1 MTLATHPTGAPFAA
15 RRQRI
20 VEAAARLFAD
30 APYGEVHMD
39 ALAAEAGVAK
49 PTLYRYFATKE
60 LLFIEA
66 LEQTLTKLR
75 GDIEAIRAEPQPS
88 ETRLRRIV
96 TLILNRIGRLAPA
109 IQAAESASTD
119 SATQSRRILRQ
130 GFRNLRQ
137 AIGGLVVDGHEEGLF
152 GRVDPDLAALVI
164 LGGIRMAAH
173 AQIGAHELADSMSDL
188 FIHGLRS
195 GGAPSR
201 SAPALT
207 TGAFA

>member
-1 MTLATHPTGAPFAA
+1 MDPAPISAPFAA

-20 VEAAARLFAD
+20 VQAAARLFAD
-30 APYGEVHMD
+30 APYAEEHMD
-39 ALAAEAGVAK
+39 AMAAEAGVCK
-49 PTLYRYFATKE
+49 PTLYRYFANKE
-60 LLFIEA
+60 LLFVET
-66 LEQTLTKLR
+66 LEETLTKLR
-75 GDIEAIRAEPQPS
+75 AEIEAIRAEPGPS
-88 ETRLRRIV
+88 EARLRRIV
-96 TLILNRIGRLAPA
+96 GLVLNRIGRLAPA

-119 SATQSRRILRQ
+119 SATQSRRVLRQ
-130 GFRNLRQ
+130 GFRNLRE
-137 AIGGLVVDGHEEGLF
+137 AIGGLVLDGHEEGLF

-173 AQIGAHELADSMSDL
+173 AQIGAHELADTVSDL

>member
-1 MTLATHPTGAPFAA
+1 MDTHPTGAPFAA

-39 ALAAEAGVAK
+39 ALAARAGVAK
-49 PTLYRYFATKE
+49 PTPYPYFATKE

-96 TLILNRIGRLAPA
+96 TLILNRVGPLAPA
-109 IQAAESASTD
+109 IQAAESAGTE
-119 SATQSRRILRQ
+119 SATQSRRVLRQ

-137 AIGGLVVDGHEEGLF
+137 AIGGVISDGLE
-152 GRVDPDLAALVI
+152 
-164 LGGIRMAAH
+164 
-173 AQIGAHELADSMSDL
+173 
-188 FIHGLRS
+188 
-195 GGAPSR
+195 
-201 SAPALT
+201 
-207 TGAFA
+207 